1 MSQQRQLINKIPLK
15 VILKNFLNHVE
26 TIEKKRSEGEEDN
39 YEREFQMLKTFSDEL
54 KLNELF
60 TCSEGDRDVNKKK
73 NRYKEMNVVLYILCL
88 RAH

>member
-1 MSQQRQLINKIPLK
+1 MSQQGQLKNKIPLK

-26 TIEKKRSEGEEDN
+26 TIEKQRSEGEEDT
-39 YEREFQMLKTFSDEL
+39 YEREFNMLKAFSDEL

-73 NRYKEMNVVLYILCL
+73 NRYKDCAN
-88 RAH
+88 H